1 MTNRDKYFL
10 KRNEYD
16 TMAQIIKEVSHGCP
30 CAIKVVSGKTD
41 TADCIAF
48 EFDCDICV
56 REWLN
61 REAT

>member
-16 TMAQIIKEVSHGCP
+16 TMAQIIKMCDKSSP
-30 CAIKVVSGKTD
+30 CAIEMVSGKHD
-41 TADCIAF
+41 ILDCIAF